1 MSWNDSGTSSKR
13 LTLTRFSDSCV
24 TTSFVSFSVAK
35 KDSGYNKGFIY
46 LSVAVVTITTL
57 FWIPSSCLISYFD
70 RRARHAE
77 MKDHKWREQ
86 LDLIHPSDRRRVIHI
101 RVPRQKITVTAARM

>member
-1 MSWNDSGTSSKR
+1 MT
-13 LTLTRFSDSCV
+13 
-24 TTSFVSFSVAK
+24 VAK
-35 KDSGYNKGFIY
+35 LYFIMNNI
-46 LSVAVVTITTL
+46 LVTVVTITTL

-77 MKDHKWREQ
+77 MKDYNWKQQ